1 MPSKAVFLDRDN
13 TLIEDPGYLADPDG
27 VRILPG
33 VELALK
39 SLAQAGYLLV
49 VVTNQSGIARGLLSE
64 ETLQEV
70 HEQMLE
76 LLTKKGAHIDEIYYC
91 PYFADGTVPEYAI
104 ESDLRKPEP
113 GMLLQAADDLDLDL
127 DACWMVGDSGRD
139 VEAGQRAGCRTI
151 RIRTPHDDSVADDQ
165 QESFQSDYTVRNL
178 VEAARVILRERDI
191 QPAPAARADA
201 EGEASLRTN
210 GSSVTAAP
218 EPATGVVVPPVI
230 DEPDELL
237 DEEPPDEVGLPEF
250 DEPEEPGEI
259 DEAEE
264 ADEFEEEF
272 DEVDDVVDEPAPVVE
287 APIYVAPSPRQP
299 APAPA
304 ETDEVHAAAN
314 ELRQEILREVRQM
327 ARSQH
332 SEDFSFW
339 RLAGTIIQ
347 VLVVPVVGLTLSNV
361 LKDTPDLARA
371 QVWGTMAVI
380 LQVMALTLA
389 MQQKKR

>member
-49 VVTNQSGIARGLLSE
+49 VVTNQSGIARGLLTE
-64 ETLQEV
+64 EALQDV
-70 HEQMLE
+70 HERMLE

-127 DACWMVGDSGRD
+127 DASWMVGDSSRD
-139 VEAGQRAGCRTI
+139 VEAGQRAGCRTV
-151 RIRTPHDDSVADDQ
+151 RIRTPHDDSVADDH
-165 QESFQSDYTVRNL
+165 QEAFQSDYTVRNL
-178 VEAARVILRERDI
+178 VEAARVILRERDVHP
-191 QPAPAARADA
+191 QPSARADA
-201 EGEASLRTN
+201 EEEATLRTN
-210 GSSVTAAP
+210 GSSVMATP
-218 EPATGVVVPPVI
+218 DPATGVMVPTVADEPDGLLD
-230 DEPDELL
+230 DEPDEVDDLSEPDDV
-237 DEEPPDEVGLPEF
+237 DEPDDF
-250 DEPEEPGEI
+250 DEPDEPDEI
-259 DEAEE
+259 DVPEPMP
-264 ADEFEEEF
+264 
-272 DEVDDVVDEPAPVVE
+272 EPAV
-287 APIYVAPSPRQP
+287 YVAPQPRVE
-299 APAPA
+299 PAPA
-304 ETDEVHAAAN
+304 EPDEVHVVAN
-314 ELRQEILREVRQM
+314 DLRQEILREVRQM
-327 ARSQH
+327 ARSQDT
-332 SEDFSFW
+332 EDFSFW

-347 VLVVPVVGLTLSNV
+347 VLVVPVVGLTLSSL
-361 LKDTPDLARA
+361 LKDDADLARA
-371 QVWGTMAVI
+371 QVWGTLAVI

>member
-13 TLIEDPGYLADPDG
+13 TLIEDPGYLADPEG

-49 VVTNQSGIARGLLSE
+49 VVTNQSGIARGLLTE
-64 ETLQEV
+64 ETLQDV
-70 HEQMLE
+70 HERMLE

-91 PYFADGTVPEYAI
+91 PYFSDGTVPEYAI

-127 DACWMVGDSGRD
+127 DASWMVGDSSRD
-139 VEAGQRAGCRTI
+139 VEAGQRAGCRTV

-165 QESFQSDYTVRNL
+165 QEAFQSDYTVRNL
-178 VEAARVILRERDI
+178 VEAARVILRERDV
-191 QPAPAARADA
+191 QPGPATRADA
-201 EGEASLRTN
+201 EEEASLRTS
-210 GSSVTAAP
+210 GSSLTASP
-218 EPATGVVVPPVI
+218 EPATGVIVPPVDDELDAFDD
-230 DEPDELL
+230 DEPDDDDAFDDGDL
-237 DEEPPDEVGLPEF
+237 DED
-250 DEPEEPGEI
+250 DEI
-259 DEAEE
+259 D
-264 ADEFEEEF
+264 AD
-272 DEVDDVVDEPAPVVE
+272 DELDEIDAPEQVPEPTVYVPPTRHAQRMPASAVE
-287 APIYVAPSPRQP
+287 A
-299 APAPA
+299 
-304 ETDEVHAAAN
+304 DEVHAAAN

-327 ARSQH
+327 ARSQT

-347 VLVVPVVGLTLSNV
+347 VLVVPVVGLTLSDL
-361 LKDTPDLARA
+361 LKADADLARA